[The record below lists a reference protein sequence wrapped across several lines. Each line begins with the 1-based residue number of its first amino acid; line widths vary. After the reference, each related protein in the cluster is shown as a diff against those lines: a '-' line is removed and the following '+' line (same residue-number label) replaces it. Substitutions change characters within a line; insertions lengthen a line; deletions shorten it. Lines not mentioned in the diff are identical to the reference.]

1 MGSGP
6 RACEVSTLPTEPS
19 LQNHYL
25 NREILKAHT
34 QRKGSDPS
42 STSSHLTVCVLCSL
56 VLFPAITF
64 RPWKQPSAITIV
76 HVPDP
81 GGSFPSTF
89 SPPVCTSPLRCLS
102 SKSISHRHLPRDAIG
117 GDRFLKHSTQRVCL
131 FTSRA
136 VLESC
141 LGSPPGCSVT
151 GQG

>member
-6 RACEVSTLPTEPS
+6 HACEVGTLPTEQPLS
-19 LQNHYL
+19 QQVDF
-25 NREILKAHT
+25 KGT

-42 STSSHLTVCVLCSL
+42 STSSHLTVCVLWSL

-81 GGSFPSTF
+81 GGSFQSSF
-89 SPPVCTSPLRCLS
+89 SPPVCTNPLRCLS
-102 SKSISHRHLPRDAIG
+102 SKSISHRHLPRDAIR
-117 GDRFLKHSTQRVCL
+117 GDRFLKHSAQRVCL
-131 FTSRA
+131 FTSKA

-141 LGSPPGCSVT
+141 LGSPSGCSVT